1 MLRNLT
7 GWHALVILAIV
18 LLIFGASKLPA
29 LARSVGQS
37 VRILKKEVT
46 DPSGTRQ
53 MPLAGHVKEAR
64 DRIGRAALALAV
76 GVVVGFFLANPV
88 LDVIRSPLESVSDSR
103 LAGLNYDSLTGAFD
117 LTVRLAIVIG
127 LVLSAPVWLY
137 ELLAFLAPGLTRKER
152 RLMFAGLA
160 AALPLFLVGCLAGAY
175 LFPRM
180 VEVLL
185 SFASADD
192 STLLQASEFVD
203 FALKFVL
210 ATGAAFTVPVGLVLL
225 NLLGILPAR
234 ALIRS
239 WRVVVVG
246 IVVMS
251 AMITP
256 AADVLSMFLI
266 AVPLAGLYAAACLVA
281 HLHDRSVARRAR
293 LATVET
299 APAVGRAP
307 ERTD

>member
-1 MLRNLT
+1 MT
-7 GWHALVILAIV
+7 TAA
-18 LLIFGASKLPA
+18 
-29 LARSVGQS
+29 
-37 VRILKKEVT
+37 
-46 DPSGTRQ
+46 GTRQ